1 MLAADVRL
9 QITLIGDAGADAA
22 SMQEKQNILRAFE
35 EAGLAGCVHLLGYQL
50 HEVLMREAYAHHVFL
65 HPSVTA
71 QDGDTEGGAPVTI
84 IEMLAT
90 GMPVVSTTHCD
101 IPEVMGEAAG
111 HLLAPERDVQAL
123 THAIRN
129 LLESHRGWDV
139 LTAKCRE
146 RVESEYDARMQASRL
161 AGHYNRLCGPSKHA

>member
-1 MLAADVRL
+1 MPR
-9 QITLIGDAGADAA
+9 QP
-22 SMQEKQNILRAFE
+22 
-35 EAGLAGCVHLLGYQL
+35 

-65 HPSVTA
+65 HPGVTA

-111 HLLAPERDVQAL
+111 RLLAPERDVQAL
-123 THAIRN
+123 TQAIRN

-161 AGHYNRLCGPSKHA
+161 AGHYNRLCEPSKRA